1 MPVAASMDQ
10 CECHAHARVT
20 DLIKT
25 QVEAKQRYSLQ
36 RTAYFLLLNLLHTAP
51 FAHLTSVCTMY
62 TKREIRAKLQNTHA
76 GTPVA
81 QLRSTFTASARDG
94 TFPPPPRRAETLDG
108 RASGVL
114 V

>member
-25 QVEAKQRYSLQ
+25 QVEAKQRYTLQ
-36 RTAYFLLLNLLHTAP
+36 RTAYFLLLIFYTAP

-62 TKREIRAKLQNTHA
+62 TKREKSKRH
-76 GTPVA
+76 TP
-81 QLRSTFTASARDG
+81 AR
-94 TFPPPPRRAETLDG
+94 P
-108 RASGVL
+108 
-114 V
+114 